1 MQSSLFGAETAK
13 DGESL
18 DSVLAE
24 TLEKGKLRFP
34 NRTFVMSTGP
44 READVAVVG
53 ESPGPPDVMAGRP
66 FMGPAGDLLRKILGS
81 IGLQEK
87 DCYLT
92 NTVKFISQ
100 GDEVTS
106 DVIAFFAPFL
116 KREILA
122 LGPKVV
128 ILLGATP
135 AKALIQAKQPISK
148 IRGEFVD
155 LDGIAVLPTFNP
167 AYLLRDPTKK
177 REVWSDMKKV
187 REFLSRKSD

>member
-1 MQSSLFGAETAK
+1 MQSSLFGTEAAK

-18 DSVLAE
+18 ETVLAE
-24 TLEKGKLRFP
+24 ALEKARLRFP
-34 NRTFVMSTGP
+34 DRTFVMSTGP
-44 READVAVVG
+44 HDADVAVVG
-53 ESPGPPDVMAGRP
+53 ESPGPPDIMAGRP

-81 IGLQEK
+81 IGLEEK

-100 GDEVTS
+100 GDEVTA
-106 DVIAFFAPFL
+106 DVIAFFAPLL

-122 LGPKVV
+122 LGPKIV

-135 AKALIQAKQPISK
+135 AKALLNSKQPISK
-148 IRGEFVD
+148 IRGEFAD
-155 LDGIAVLPTFNP
+155 LDSIAVMPTFNP

-177 REVWSDMKKV
+177 REVWADMKKV
-187 REFLSRKSD
+187 REFLSRK

>member
-1 MQSSLFGAETAK
+1 MQSSLFGAETIK

-18 DSVLAE
+18 EAVLAE
-24 TLEKGKLRFP
+24 TLEKGRLRFP
-34 NRTFVMSTGP
+34 DRTFVMSTGP
-44 READVAVVG
+44 HDAEMAVVG

-81 IGLQEK
+81 IGLQEE

-106 DVIAFFAPFL
+106 DVIAFFAPL
-116 KREILA
+116 IRREIAA
-122 LGPKVV
+122 LRPRVV
-128 ILLGATP
+128 LVLGATP
-135 AKALIQAKQPISK
+135 AKALIDAKQPISK

-155 LDGIAVLPTFNP
+155 VDGISVMPTFNP

-187 REFLSRKSD
+187 REFLSR